1 MFGKKKNEGG
11 LMDVIRCDEPEYL
24 IWKWRPK
31 GADLNTTSKENSIR
45 FGSPLQIKEAEVAVF
60 VHDKGQDFIEG
71 PYTQMLQTSN
81 FPVLASLMG
90 LAFNGQAP
98 FRGEVYFINMS
109 GTMQLP
115 IATQFFEVVDP
126 APEFSRLGIPVS
138 VRGAITFR
146 INDYKAFTKKHSL
159 KQFDLDA
166 FKDKIRS
173 AVNVDVQ
180 DTIARTPEYGIPL
193 VRLQSRL
200 RDIRSIVHG
209 HLKQEL
215 EGLYEI
221 VIERADIDQININKE
236 HPNWIELEKV
246 ALKSVNLAGDR
257 MVKMANAQDDT
268 TIQNMQD
275 MQRINATNMEEMSR
289 IQREE
294 AQHAQRMQTDSQN
307 FALHQLNA
315 QTRVAMAGADALG
328 RMGEGGAMN
337 MGGGGGGGMNPA
349 GMMTGMMMGGAVAGQ
364 MTGMMGNMMTGMQ
377 QPPGMAPGMAP
388 PGMQQPGMQQPG
400 MMPPGAPGMAPP
412 PAAPPPPQAVQYNV
426 AVNGQTTGPFGM
438 DVLAQMVQS
447 GQLTPQSQVWAQ
459 GMSGW
464 AAAETVQ
471 ELSGLFAP
479 AAPDAPPAA
488 PGAPPPPPP
497 AP

>member
-1 MFGKKKNEGG
+1 
-11 LMDVIRCDEPEYL
+11 
-24 IWKWRPK
+24 
-31 GADLNTTSKENSIR
+31 
-45 FGSPLQIKEAEVAVF
+45 
-60 VHDKGQDFIEG
+60 
-71 PYTQMLQTSN
+71 
-81 FPVLASLMG
+81 
-90 LAFNGQAP
+90 
-98 FRGEVYFINMS
+98 
-109 GTMQLP
+109 
-115 IATQFFEVVDP
+115 
-126 APEFSRLGIPVS
+126 
-138 VRGAITFR
+138 
-146 INDYKAFTKKHSL
+146 
-159 KQFDLDA
+159 
-166 FKDKIRS
+166 
-173 AVNVDVQ
+173 
-180 DTIARTPEYGIPL
+180 
-193 VRLQSRL
+193 
-200 RDIRSIVHG
+200 
-209 HLKQEL
+209 
-215 EGLYEI
+215 
-221 VIERADIDQININKE
+221 
-236 HPNWIELEKV
+236 
-246 ALKSVNLAGDR
+246 
-257 MVKMANAQDDT
+257 
-268 TIQNMQD
+268 
-275 MQRINATNMEEMSR
+275 
-289 IQREE
+289 
-294 AQHAQRMQTDSQN
+294 MQTDSQN